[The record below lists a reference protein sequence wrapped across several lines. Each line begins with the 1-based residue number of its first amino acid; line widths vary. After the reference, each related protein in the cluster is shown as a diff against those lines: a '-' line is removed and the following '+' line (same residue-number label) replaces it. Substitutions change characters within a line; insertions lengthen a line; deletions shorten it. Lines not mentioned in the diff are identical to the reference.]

1 MRAIALLSFWKFK
14 NSLRTIFTDPRKLIP
29 VLFVVA
35 MFGFFT
41 LMSSLAS
48 APPPSKVAGMKLSP
62 DYFEGAVRLGM
73 LFVVYGVL
81 SYSLGDGLLALGRP
95 DVDYVFPSPVSRR
108 AVLVLKLPA
117 LLFGTM
123 FQAIFLLFSFRM
135 ATQTFV
141 QASGAYMGNVH
152 SPGWYAPAAVVL
164 CVASYLNL
172 GLFLSVHFPN
182 RRSFKGWVIGF
193 FILLAAFLAWTV
205 WRQGISAGVGVLDSG
220 AIRVLFWPA
229 MLASD
234 VLFATNFRQPVGME
248 LGWLAVVFVV
258 SLVPMFLSNSNW
270 YERSVVSTERMAN
283 LRQAAK
289 GGSAAVMAARAEKHK
304 YKGTRTY
311 TVQPFGQGAGALFWA
326 HLCSAGKRALANFGL
341 PFAGGILIGGV
352 GAAVSYYERIAGP
365 LLVLGMLLYGSFG
378 FMASARTACEA
389 AVRRRELIAPLP
401 IPTWQ
406 AVAADL
412 GVPFVLM
419 YLTCV
424 GAATAYVVGGG
435 SYGAYVLYGALIL
448 FPLRTASRMTLQYI
462 MVLGYPD
469 FADKVQQF
477 VAQFAYWIIATPF
490 LLAEVLLCLPAIFLQ
505 SIWVGAF
512 TLTVLEA
519 GLVMAFLALAGK
531 ASGRAVATGEPV
543 RFWSLLRR
551 A

>member
-14 NSLRTIFTDPRKLIP
+14 NSLRTIFTDPRKLVP
-29 VLFVVA
+29 VLFAVA
-35 MFGFFT
+35 MFGFFM
-41 LMSSLAS
+41 LMSSFAGT
-48 APPPSKVAGMKLSP
+48 PPPSKAADMKLSP

-81 SYSLGDGLLALGRP
+81 NYSLGDGLLALGRP

-141 QASGAYMGNVH
+141 QASGAYLGKTH
-152 SPGWYAPAAVVL
+152 SPGWFAPAAVIL
-164 CVASYLNL
+164 CVAAYLNL
-172 GLFLSVHFPN
+172 GVFLSVQFPN
-182 RRSFKGWVIGF
+182 RRSFKAWVLALF
-193 FILLAAFLAWTV
+193 LLLALFLGWTV
-205 WRQGISAGVGVLDSG
+205 WRQGISAGVAILDSG
-220 AIRVLFWPA
+220 AVRVLFWPA

-234 VLFATNFRQPVGME
+234 VLFATNFRQPVAAE
-248 LGWLAVVFVV
+248 LGWLALVFVL
-258 SLVPMFLSNSNW
+258 SLVPMFLSNANW
-270 YERSVVSTERMAN
+270 YEQSVVSTEKMAT

-289 GGSAAVMAARAEKHK
+289 GGAAAVMAARAEKHK

-326 HLCSAGKRALANFGL
+326 HLCSAGKRALTNFGL
-341 PFAGGILIGGV
+341 PFAGGILMGAG
-352 GAAVSYYERIAGP
+352 GAAASYFERFTGP
-365 LLVLGMLLYGSFG
+365 LLVLGLLLYGSFG

-401 IPTWQ
+401 IPAWQ

-412 GVPFVLM
+412 GVPFLLM
-419 YLTCV
+419 YLTCA
-424 GAATAYVVGGG
+424 GAALAYTVAGGA
-435 SYGAYVLYGALIL
+435 YGAYLLYGALIL
-448 FPLRTASRMTLQYI
+448 YPLRTASRMTLQYV

-477 VAQFAYWIIATPF
+477 VAQFAYWLLAAPF
-490 LLAEVLLCLPAIFLQ
+490 LLAEVILCLPGIFLK
-505 SIWVGAF
+505 SIWVGAL
-512 TLTVLEA
+512 TLTVYEA
-519 GLVMAFLALAGK
+519 GLVVAFLALAGK
-531 ASGRAVATGEPV
+531 ASSRSVATGEPV
-543 RFWSLLRR
+543 RIWSLLKR